1 MQEFFKKIIENK
13 TSKPSSLTEIE
24 IAQVQKRIDQLQDL
38 YLGQRKDN
46 KKNEQQDIIAHGKR
60 QSE

>member
-13 TSKPSSLTEIE
+13 ISKPSSLTEIE
-24 IAQVQKRIDQLQDL
+24 IAQVQQRIDILLDF

-60 QSE
+60 